1 MPKYI
6 HGSQRKDKYQIV
18 GDTKSQELSV
28 KIVTR
33 VIHRIFFYILVQ
45 KGKYQSIVN
54 STRTKSNFKIP
65 LPFHN
70 RFYNCSEIFQIILL
84 SNQYSHKCDIH
95 SHWDVFLT
103 FYTQNIDPSWPIS
116 ISYDEYRMVH
126 FRTTIKRS
134 FVLGESTLN
143 IKSKNQLKAGN
154 TGLFIYW

>member
-1 MPKYI
+1 MFFFVFFNGLCPLLKHPPTPLMDQSINFFLTLPLLPISCKDSQILPKYI

-70 RFYNCSEIFQIILL
+70 RFYNCSEMFQIILL

-95 SHWDVFLT
+95 SH
-103 FYTQNIDPSWPIS
+103 
-116 ISYDEYRMVH
+116 
-126 FRTTIKRS
+126 
-134 FVLGESTLN
+134 
-143 IKSKNQLKAGN
+143 
-154 TGLFIYW
+154 